1 MCLIVCLV
9 VWLCS
14 SYIAVWPRDLRTSNL
29 VPRAFYLRKWEGSEK
44 ALASAGWFFFL
55 IGWLKCNN

>member
-1 MCLIVCLV
+1 MCLVVCLV

-55 IGWLKCNN
+55 IG